1 MPTAPK
7 PNRGPSAGP
16 GNRRALIAAA
26 REIFAGDG
34 YAAPLS
40 SVARRAGVGQG
51 SLYRHFPDRV
61 ALAIAVFDENITE
74 LEELAAHPETTVD
87 ALLDG
92 VVAQALVSTAMID
105 MIRAERDDDRVDHL
119 RERMLRVVGEVVSR
133 EQAAGR
139 VRHGVSADDVFL
151 VVSMLAGLLATTPE
165 PQRAAAVARARELLA
180 PGLDPLD
187 PRDPLDTRD

>member
-1 MPTAPK
+1 MPEAPK

-16 GNRRALIAAA
+16 GNRRALITAA

-61 ALAIAVFDENITE
+61 ALAVAVFDENLTE
-74 LEELAAHPETTVD
+74 LEELAAHPGTTVD

-92 VVAQALVSTAMID
+92 VVAQALVSTAMIE
-105 MIRAERDDDRVDHL
+105 MIRAERDDERVDHL
-119 RERMLRVVGEVVSR
+119 GERMRSVVTEVVSR

-139 VRHGVSADDVFL
+139 LGAGVTADDVFL
-151 VVSMLAGLLATTPE
+151 VVSMLAGLLSVTP
-165 PQRAAAVARARELLA
+165 PSQRPAAVTRARELLA
-180 PGLDPLD
+180 PGLSAP
-187 PRDPLDTRD
+187 